1 MNSSVYFFDN
11 FQHLI
16 KRKDAKNLIEVSQ
29 EKEITAEKKELL
41 NDVLYVTTKFDETI
55 TSAQFMAV
63 RESESSFSLYRI
75 TKISDPNETL
85 EFTGIGFASDELDS
99 YIINQIVANK
109 QSIDSL
115 LNELLAFTNGN
126 WRVGYVEP
134 GLSKITTTFDYVS
147 VREALKQL
155 QTFGMEFLFC
165 CTLDSDGIKDKWIEV
180 YLQIGTISNK
190 RFTYGSKALT
200 VIKEVDQSAIYTSII
215 GRGKGENVGSGQGK
229 RLDFTNIEWKKS
241 KGDPLD
247 KPKGQPFLEN
257 VEATQKYGVP
267 QKNGKMYKR
276 EKVVVFDDIDDPQ
289 ELLQNTYLTLLDSA
303 RPLAQFQAE
312 VTEGDVIGNTVTIH
326 RYDKGYHYATRIY
339 KTKINRLTGKATVEL
354 GDNLTKDTRKQSAK
368 VATNLSELEST
379 KMTFYQST
387 EIGKYQD
394 DIMRGAGENGGSVY
408 QVNGIEAG
416 VSNSREV
423 YETVY
428 MDGENIPNSKYFMI
442 ENNSG
447 ISFKQCK
454 QGQWK
459 TIKDVHNGP
468 STTAWSLDGQ
478 FNANFIR
485 TGILNGVLVEGV
497 MLKSAHRNMTYQAVL
512 DRGSLEFQYYKETPE
527 DLNYTNE
534 NWQNAVEG
542 EVVGRIEGTLGAAGK
557 PNGFAVIQYP
567 GQIFSINSAYEN
579 GSTGA
584 VFQIPKESSGEKRKY
599 KLLGEGTFSNGKII
613 FEDDVT
619 FEGKVQVNGRLDAK
633 ELYINGVKIDTN
645 GGGSS
650 GGNNG
655 SWNGQYPSEVTSDRD
670 KRYWQIWAMAISAGF
685 TKQAAA
691 ALLGNAQGE
700 SDANPVAD
708 EGNGVPGYG
717 YGVWQWTDNTGVN
730 SGRVYMINLMT
741 QAGVTEDPD
750 TITAQFKLLMWHSL
764 NGQWIATSAYPL
776 TWTQFMNL
784 TDINTAAQ
792 AFVTNFE
799 RPRDPHPER
808 SVWAQE
814 WYDKFVN
821 LDIPKNEG
829 YTKPIAS
836 PITVTSE
843 MGWRISPITGQQEF
857 HNGIDLVNGNPN
869 TPIFAAGDGEVIT
882 AGAEYFDWYGNYTV
896 IKHTDGMFTGYAH
909 QSRVDVSKGQ
919 TVVAGQQI
927 GLMGTTGP
935 STGEHLHFQFMD
947 EFYPSSSNHFHNPR
961 NYIDF

>member
-1 MNSSVYFFDN
+1 MNSTAYFFDN

-55 TSAQFMAV
+55 ANAQFMAV

-75 TKISDPNETL
+75 TKVSDPNETL
-85 EFTGIGFASDELDS
+85 EFTGIGFALDELDS
-99 YIINQIVANK
+99 YVISQVLAKN
-109 QSIDSL
+109 QSITSL

-126 WRVGYVEP
+126 WRLGYVEP
-134 GLSKITTTFDYVS
+134 ELSKVTVTFDYLS

-155 QTFGMEFLFC
+155 QTFGMEFLFF
-165 CTLDSDGIKDKWIEV
+165 CTLDADGIKDKWIEV
-180 YLQIGTISNK
+180 HQQIGSLSNT

-200 VIKEVDQSAIYTSII
+200 VIKEVDQSTIYTSII
-215 GRGKGENVGSGQGK
+215 GRGKGENVGNGQGK
-229 RLDFTNIEWKKS
+229 RLDFTNVEWKKAS
-241 KGDPLD
+241 GDPLD
-247 KPKGQPFLEN
+247 KPKGQVFIEDP
-257 VEATQKYGVP
+257 VATKKFGIP

-276 EKVVVFDDIDDPQ
+276 ETVVVFDDIDDPQ
-289 ELLQNTYLTLLDSA
+289 ELLKNTYLTLLDSA
-303 RPLAQFQAE
+303 RPLAQFRAE
-312 VTEGDVIGNTVTIH
+312 VTDGDVIGNTVTIH

-339 KTKINRLTGKATVEL
+339 KTKINRLTGKTTVEL

-368 VATNLSELEST
+368 VSTNLSDLETT
-379 KMTFYQST
+379 KMNFYQST

-428 MDGENIPNSKYFMI
+428 MDGKNIPNSKYFMI

-485 TGILNGVLVEGV
+485 AGILNGVLVEGV

-534 NWQNAVEG
+534 NWQKAVEG
-542 EVVGRIEGTLGAAGK
+542 EVVGKIEGTSGAGK

-567 GQIFSINSAYEN
+567 GQIFSINSAYES
-579 GSTGA
+579 GSSRA
-584 VFQIPKESSGEKRKY
+584 VFQIPKESNGEKRKY
-599 KLLGEGTFSNGKII
+599 KLLGEGTFSEGKVV
-613 FEDDVT
+613 FKNDVT
-619 FEGKVQVNGRLDAK
+619 FEGKVQVNGRLDVK
-633 ELYINGVKIDTN
+633 ELYVNGVKIDTN
-645 GGGSS
+645 GGGNS
-650 GGNNG
+650 GGNDG
-655 SWNGQYPSEVTSDRD
+655 SWNGQYPPEVTSDRD

-700 SDANPVAD
+700 SDASPVAD
-708 EGNGVPGYG
+708 EGNGAPGFG
-717 YGVWQWTDNTGVN
+717 YGVWQWTDSTGVS

-750 TITAQFKLLMWHSL
+750 TITAQFKLLMWHSS
-764 NGQWIATSAYPL
+764 NGQWIATSAYPY

-784 TDINTAAQ
+784 TDINLAAE
-792 AFVTNFE
+792 AFVANFE
-799 RPRDPHPER
+799 RPREPHPER

-821 LDIPKNEG
+821 LEIPQNEG
-829 YTKPIAS
+829 YVKPIAS

-843 MGWRISPITGQQEF
+843 MGWRTSPITGQQEF
-857 HNGIDLVNGNPN
+857 HNGIDLVNGNSN
-869 TPIFAAGDGEVIT
+869 TPIFAACDGEVIT

-896 IKHTDGMFTGYAH
+896 IKHPNGMFTGYAH

-919 TVVAGQQI
+919 KVVAGQQI

-961 NYIDF
+961 NYIEF